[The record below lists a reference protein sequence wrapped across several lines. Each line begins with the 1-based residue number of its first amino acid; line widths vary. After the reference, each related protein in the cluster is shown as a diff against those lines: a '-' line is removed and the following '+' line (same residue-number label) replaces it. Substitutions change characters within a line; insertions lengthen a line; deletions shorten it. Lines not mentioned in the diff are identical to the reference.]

1 MVQVELK
8 ALQPQLVKTVAEVEQ
23 LMIDIAREKTQ
34 VVEPKAAIVKR
45 DEAVAQEK
53 ADAAKA
59 IKDECEGELAVAMPI
74 LNEALAA
81 LDTIKEA
88 DINYIKKL
96 GNPPAA
102 IKLVMEVIC
111 VILDVKP
118 AKAKDDTG
126 KAIQDYWKPSVA
138 LLNEKDFL
146 QKLKTYDKV
155 CHVTVSAV
163 TSGYVGSALS
173 AMHSRRLWRAQANR
187 WHSNMLVQQRYSP

>member
-1 MVQVELK
+1 
-8 ALQPQLVKTVAEVEQ
+8 VAEVEQ
-23 LMIDIAREKTQ
+23 LMIDIAREKTE
-34 VVEPKAAIVKR
+34 VVEPKAAIVKQ

-53 ADAAKA
+53 ANAAKS

-96 GNPPAA
+96 GNPPSA

-126 KAIQDYWKPSVA
+126 KAILDYWKPSVG

-146 QKLKTYDKV
+146 LKLKTYDKV
-155 CHVTVSAV
+155 CC
-163 TSGYVGSALS
+163 GSDL
-173 AMHSRRLWRAQANR
+173 HQK
-187 WHSNMLVQQRYSP
+187 